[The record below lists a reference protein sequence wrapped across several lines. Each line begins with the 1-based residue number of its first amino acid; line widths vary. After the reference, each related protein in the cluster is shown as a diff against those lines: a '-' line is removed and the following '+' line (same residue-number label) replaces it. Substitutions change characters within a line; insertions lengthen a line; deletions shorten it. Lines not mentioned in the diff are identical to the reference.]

1 MRDRNFF
8 RGGRRVVYRH
18 SQRPRPD
25 AHTIGPAQYLGELVE
40 FGPTEKVFTTPD
52 NKQTEQYI
60 TGRFD

>member
-8 RGGRRVVYRH
+8 RGRQEGGVPTFAASRRPH
-18 SQRPRPD
+18 DSPR
-25 AHTIGPAQYLGELVE
+25 AVLGELVE

-60 TGRFD
+60 TGRFG

>member
-1 MRDRNFF
+1 M
-8 RGGRRVVYRH
+8 YRH

-25 AHTIGPAQYLGELVE
+25 AHTIAAAQYLGELVE

-60 TGRFD
+60 TGRFG